1 MGRGGLRVVT
11 SVSPDGTITLPEEVR
26 RRLGLQPFDDLAFS
40 LENGMIVAAK
50 VKETCAQ
57 YGGED

>member
-1 MGRGGLRVVT
+1 MVT